1 MRDIA
6 ATTVADDEQGQ
17 RGWWR
22 LETRSE
28 GAEDAEPD
36 RAGYIYGLRSEG
48 PDYRQTRFRK
58 CLASVCPLENR
69 VFYVQS
75 LSVPDLWAVVSSAEC
90 CASPE
95 DSDPWPISPDRVLQ
109 YIRIY
114 LVSHTRLSLI
124 TYTII
129 YFSGIFPR
137 IPYPGTICPIQQPPA
152 ADPVQTLA
160 SSPGR
165 IVGRIRFPTPNSAD
179 IAYLRYCFYYQ
190 MRWQPPDIR
199 ASSQKPKVTPF
210 HT

>member
-6 ATTVADDEQGQ
+6 AATVADDEQGQ

-109 YIRIY
+109 YILFPTLDY
-114 LVSHTRLSLI
+114 LHHNLFLRHLPSHSISRHHMSHPATAGRRSRPDACLQPGTNRGQNKVSHPQLRGHCLFALLLLLPDEMATTR
-124 TYTII
+124 Y
-129 YFSGIFPR
+129 
-137 IPYPGTICPIQQPPA
+137 
-152 ADPVQTLA
+152 
-160 SSPGR
+160 
-165 IVGRIRFPTPNSAD
+165 
-179 IAYLRYCFYYQ
+179 
-190 MRWQPPDIR
+190 
-199 ASSQKPKVTPF
+199 
-210 HT
+210 

>member
-1 MRDIA
+1 MLAKQWIEYSVCGSEHEVA
-6 ATTVADDEQGQ
+6 KESATCKLRHFATVADDEQGQ
-17 RGWWR
+17 QGWWR

-58 CLASVCPLENR
+58 CLDSVCPLENR

-109 YIRIY
+109 YI
-114 LVSHTRLSLI
+114 L
-124 TYTII
+124 
-129 YFSGIFPR
+129 
-137 IPYPGTICPIQQPPA
+137 
-152 ADPVQTLA
+152 
-160 SSPGR
+160 
-165 IVGRIRFPTPNSAD
+165 FPTLD
-179 IAYLRYCFYYQ
+179 YLQ
-190 MRWQPPDIR
+190 LH
-199 ASSQKPKVTPF
+199 TP
-210 HT
+210 